1 MNSSK
6 FNVLSLVKLQMVDSR
21 ISKKAS
27 DIENVKN
34 NEELTL
40 MKKEFDEI
48 DDKLKLVDKRYR
60 ELENKRKR
68 MEDSVGTHDEKIERD
83 EQKLF
88 SGTITD
94 AKELVNLQE
103 EAKILKK
110 SNDEIETQMLE
121 LMVKIDDLLVEI
133 KNIQGKKEEL
143 ESQISSMEKDIG
155 RQVKLLEEKIKN
167 LEAIR
172 DTVTPGIPG
181 DYLDGYEKTKAKK
194 KGIVVGVLRD
204 KFCSACNMQ
213 ISTVEAEK
221 IKDLDKVYKCPL
233 CGKMLII
240 YRDEI
245 EKIISELEI

>member
-1 MNSSK
+1 MNDSK

-21 ISKKAS
+21 ISKKAR

-40 MKKEFDEI
+40 IKKEFDEI
-48 DDKLKLVDKRYR
+48 DDKLKLLDKRYR
-60 ELENKRKR
+60 ELENERKRK
-68 MEDSVGTHDEKIERD
+68 EDSIGTHDEKIKRD

-103 EAKILKK
+103 EVKILKK
-110 SNDEIETQMLE
+110 SNDEIENQMLE
-121 LMVKIDDLLVEI
+121 FMIKIDDLLEEI
-133 KNIQGKKEEL
+133 KNIQEKKEEL
-143 ESQISSMEKDIG
+143 ESQINSMEKDID
-155 RQVKLLEEKIKN
+155 RQVKLLEEKIKD
-167 LEAIR
+167 LKEIR
-172 DTVTPGIPG
+172 STVTSGISG
-181 DYLDGYEKTKAKK
+181 GYLDEYEKTNAKK

-213 ISTVEAEK
+213 IPIVEAEK

-245 EKIISELEI
+245 EEIISELET

>member
-1 MNSSK
+1 
-6 FNVLSLVKLQMVDSR
+6 MVDSR

-40 MKKEFDEI
+40 TKKEFDEI
-48 DDKLKLVDKRYR
+48 DDKLKLLDKRYR
-60 ELENKRKR
+60 ELENERKR
-68 MEDSVGTHDEKIERD
+68 MEDSIGTHDEKIKRD

-103 EAKILKK
+103 EVKILKK
-110 SNDEIETQMLE
+110 SNDGIENQMLE
-121 LMVKIDDLLVEI
+121 LMIKIDDLLEEI
-133 KNIQGKKEEL
+133 KNIQEKKEEL
-143 ESQISSMEKDIG
+143 ESQINSMEKDIG
-155 RQVKLLEEKIKN
+155 RQVKLLEEKIKD
-167 LEAIR
+167 LKATR
-172 DTVTPGIPG
+172 DTVASGISG
-181 DYLDGYEKTKAKK
+181 DYLDEYEKTNAKK

-204 KFCSACNMQ
+204 RFCSACNMQ
-213 ISTVEAEK
+213 IPIVEAEK

-245 EKIISELEI
+245 EEIISELET

>member
-1 MNSSK
+1 LTNSK

-21 ISKKAS
+21 ISKKTS

-48 DDKLKLVDKRYR
+48 DDKLKLLNKRYR
-60 ELENKRKR
+60 ELENERKR
-68 MEDSVGTHDEKIERD
+68 MEDSIGTHNEKIKRD

-103 EAKILKK
+103 EVKTLKK
-110 SNDEIETQMLE
+110 SNEKIEDQMLE
-121 LMVKIDDLLVEI
+121 LMIKIDDLLEEM
-133 KNIQGKKEEL
+133 KNIQEKKEKI
-143 ESQISSMEKDIG
+143 ESQINSMEKDIG
-155 RQVKLLEEKIKN
+155 KQVKLLEEKIKD
-167 LEAIR
+167 LKVVR
-172 DTVTPGIPG
+172 DTVTSGISG
-181 DYLDGYEKTKAKK
+181 DYLDEYEKTRAKK
-194 KGIVVGVLRD
+194 KGVAVGVLRD

-213 ISTVEAEK
+213 IPIVEDEK

-245 EKIISELEI
+245 EEIISELET

>member
-1 MNSSK
+1 MNNSK
-6 FNVLSLVKLQMVDSR
+6 FNVLSLAKLQMADSR

-27 DIENVKN
+27 DIEKVKN

-48 DDKLKLVDKRYR
+48 DDKLKLLDKGYR
-60 ELENKRKR
+60 ELENERKR
-68 MEDSVGTHDEKIERD
+68 MEDSIGTHSEKIERD

-103 EAKILKK
+103 EAKTLKK

-121 LMVKIDDLLVEI
+121 LMVKIDDLLEEI

-143 ESQISSMEKDIG
+143 ESQINSMEKDIG
-155 RQVKLLEEKIKN
+155 RQVKLLKEKIKD
-167 LEAIR
+167 LKEIR
-172 DTVTPGIPG
+172 STVASGIPG
-181 DYLDGYEKTKAKK
+181 DYLNGYEKTKAKK

-213 ISTVEAEK
+213 IPIVEDEK